1 MASLD
6 EYSEYQ
12 YLENILKDAIFG
24 HKQVSKQ
31 NTLKSNK
38 YEQVKNVQMKD
49 YKYNYHLHKKD

>member
-24 HKQVSKQ
+24 HIRVSKQ
-31 NTLKSNK
+31 KTMVSNK
-38 YEQVKNVQMKD
+38 YDQVNNIQMKD
-49 YKYNYHLHKKD
+49 YKYNDHLHKKD